1 MAETLDQLRQILAAT
16 KTIAVVGLS
25 DKPDR
30 PSHQIAAYLQS
41 HGYKIIPVNPTI
53 REALGER
60 AYPSLR
66 KIPARVDVVQIFRRP
81 QDVPPIVDDAIAVS
95 ATVVWMQP
103 GIVHEEA
110 AARARAA
117 GLTVVMDTCMRAT
130 HRVLRE
136 QGEI

>member
-16 KTIAVVGLS
+16 KTIVVGLS

-66 KIPARVDVVQIFRRP
+66 KIPERVDVVQIFRRP